1 MHVEDR
7 LQELYFKSRMLSE
20 YLKTTDRIDIEQ
32 LAAMLGSVAEMFA
45 SGVSCWS
52 TMVNGR
58 EDFGWGKA
66 YNT

>member
-32 LAAMLGSVAEMFA
+32 LAAMLGSVTEMFA
-45 SGVSCWS
+45 SGGILLEY
-52 TMVNGR
+52 NGR